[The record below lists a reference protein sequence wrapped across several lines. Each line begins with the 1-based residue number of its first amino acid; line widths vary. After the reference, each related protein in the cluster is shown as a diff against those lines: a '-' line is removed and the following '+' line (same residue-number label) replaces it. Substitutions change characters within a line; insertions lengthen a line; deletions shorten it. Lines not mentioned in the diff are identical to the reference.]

1 MENYLNI
8 SVILPIKN
16 NKEKD
21 FVEFFGKSIESLQ
34 IQEVQPKELVIVHTG
49 DETLVEFL
57 NSYDFKE
64 LNVKVL
70 KYELILKEAHF
81 ELNLIQRSRRGE
93 VGHLPGY
100 NLRCATLILLGRWD
114 LPSTSRL
121 RRPLQSISRQLQMK
135 AFLCSY
141 SERLRAHL
149 VF

>member
-57 NSYDFKE
+57 NSKDVNEKDRG
-64 LNVKVL
+64 K
-70 KYELILKEAHF
+70 IL
-81 ELNLIQRSRRGE
+81 S
-93 VGHLPGY
+93 
-100 NLRCATLILLGRWD
+100 CAYSQFRK
-114 LPSTSRL
+114 SKKANAKKTS
-121 RRPLQSISRQLQMK
+121 
-135 AFLCSY
+135 
-141 SERLRAHL
+141 EDN
-149 VF
+149 